1 MIKKSKRDRMT
12 PLLNELYWLPV
23 KFRIEYKIATYVYRH
38 FDNTRPSYLSEN
50 LLKIPKHNL
59 KSFGQRSFTFSV
71 LSV

>member
-38 FDNTRPSYLSEN
+38 FDNTGVL
-50 LLKIPKHNL
+50 PKR
-59 KSFGQRSFTFSV
+59 KSFENS
-71 LSV
+71 